1 MDWRLTPRRIKLSI
15 VSVKDLLHAGV
26 HFGHQQRFW
35 NPKMDQYIFDTRKQI
50 SIINLDL
57 TQEHLS
63 AAASKVEDICS
74 KGNKVLFVGTKRS
87 ASKTIKEEASSIG
100 LPYVNKRWLGGTL
113 TNWKT
118 IRGSIRRLH
127 DIEEMISSGRI
138 EKLIKKEAVEIQKEH
153 AKLEASVGGI
163 KDMKGLPDAIFVID
177 VKYEKIAVL
186 EAKKMG
192 IPVIA
197 LVDTNSDPD
206 GIDMVIPGNDDAIR
220 SIRLI
225 TKVIAESC
233 ARGLE
238 SSKGFMPKSDKDSPI
253 IQTIKKEE
261 ELRKVL
267 EEKEAERLDIEE
279 KYSSLQEEAAGKSRK
294 LKKVWTMLQSA
305 KSELSDLQVQLYNL
319 FMFFHIYT
327 LCSIFQADQQREMEG
342 LLDNVRQLTREL
354 RLQMLVIDT
363 FIPPE
368 YQAIVDENVAW
379 NEDIGEWQ
387 LKCVAYTGNNMR
399 KRAESEERERE
410 AAMESDMTYVYLQYP
425 DEMSQR
431 PRTAKNK
438 RPKSARPKSRR

>member
-1 MDWRLTPRRIKLSI
+1 LSI

-26 HFGHQQRFW
+26 HFGHQKRFW
-35 NPKMDQYIFDTRKQI
+35 NPKMEQYIFDTRKQI

-87 ASKTIKEEASSIG
+87 ASKTIKEEASALG

-118 IRGSIRRLH
+118 IRGSIRRLQ

-138 EKLIKKEAVEIQKEH
+138 EKLIKKEAVDIQKEYT
-153 AKLEASVGGI
+153 KLEASVGGI
-163 KDMKGLPDAIFVID
+163 KDMKGLPDAIFVVD

-225 TKVIAESC
+225 TKIIADSC

-238 SSKGFMPKSDKDSPI
+238 SSSGYSPKIDKESPV

-261 ELRKVL
+261 PAVEEVAKEEVVTEEPAVEQPAVEEVVEEESEVAEDSSNE
-267 EEKEAERLDIEE
+267 EEK
-279 KYSSLQEEAAGKSRK
+279 
-294 LKKVWTMLQSA
+294 
-305 KSELSDLQVQLYNL
+305 
-319 FMFFHIYT
+319 
-327 LCSIFQADQQREMEG
+327 
-342 LLDNVRQLTREL
+342 
-354 RLQMLVIDT
+354 
-363 FIPPE
+363 
-368 YQAIVDENVAW
+368 
-379 NEDIGEWQ
+379 
-387 LKCVAYTGNNMR
+387 
-399 KRAESEERERE
+399 
-410 AAMESDMTYVYLQYP
+410 
-425 DEMSQR
+425 
-431 PRTAKNK
+431 
-438 RPKSARPKSRR
+438 

>member
-1 MDWRLTPRRIKLSI
+1 MEK
-15 VSVKDLLHAGV
+15 
-26 HFGHQQRFW
+26 F
-35 NPKMDQYIFDTRKQI
+35 IFDTRKQI
-50 SIINLDL
+50 SIINLDM

-87 ASKTIKEEASSIG
+87 ASKTIKEEASAIG

-118 IRGSIRRLH
+118 IRGSIRRLQ

-138 EKLIKKEAVEIQKEH
+138 EKLIKKEAVEIQKEYT
-153 AKLEASVGGI
+153 KLEASVGGI

-225 TKVIAESC
+225 TKIIADSC
-233 ARGLE
+233 ARGIE
-238 SSKGFMPKSDKDSPI
+238 SSKGYVSKSNAEAPV

-261 ELRKVL
+261 SVEVEVDNNDAVIEQPSNDELKQEISEDKNQSEVS
-267 EEKEAERLDIEE
+267 ESIEE
-279 KYSSLQEEAAGKSRK
+279 KVSDEE
-294 LKKVWTMLQSA
+294 KV
-305 KSELSDLQVQLYNL
+305 
-319 FMFFHIYT
+319 
-327 LCSIFQADQQREMEG
+327 
-342 LLDNVRQLTREL
+342 DN
-354 RLQMLVIDT
+354 D
-363 FIPPE
+363 
-368 YQAIVDENVAW
+368 DSN
-379 NEDIGEWQ
+379 
-387 LKCVAYTGNNMR
+387 K
-399 KRAESEERERE
+399 EE
-410 AAMESDMTYVYLQYP
+410 
-425 DEMSQR
+425 
-431 PRTAKNK
+431 K
-438 RPKSARPKSRR
+438 